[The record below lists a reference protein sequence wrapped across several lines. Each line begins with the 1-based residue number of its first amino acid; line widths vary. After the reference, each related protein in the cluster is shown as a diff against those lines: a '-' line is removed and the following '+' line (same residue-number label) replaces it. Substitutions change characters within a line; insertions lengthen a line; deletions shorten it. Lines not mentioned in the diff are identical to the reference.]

1 MAESLRASVEAV
13 RTRVDGLE
21 LAVTVSIGWAT
32 WDGEEGADALVKRA
46 DMALYAAKNAGRNA
60 VRGAEN
66 LSASL
71 PRRT

>member
-1 MAESLRASVEAV
+1 M
-13 RTRVDGLE
+13 DGHE

-32 WDGEEGADALVKRA
+32 WNGDEDADGLVKRA
-46 DMALYAAKNAGRNA
+46 DTALFVAKRSGRNT

-66 LSASL
+66 PAAASL